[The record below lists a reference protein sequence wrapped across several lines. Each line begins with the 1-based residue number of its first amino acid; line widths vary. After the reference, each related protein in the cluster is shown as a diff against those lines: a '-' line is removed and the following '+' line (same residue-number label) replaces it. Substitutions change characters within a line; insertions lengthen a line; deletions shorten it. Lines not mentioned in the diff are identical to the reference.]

1 MMSADSVSN
10 TERRKNAR
18 NKLKRVIS
26 TKLLTEDY
34 DKFRVLTN
42 LAYQYGGIKENSTSE
57 MLRFIIT
64 SAVKVLHN
72 QPGFSRL

>member
-34 DKFRVLTN
+34 KKFRVLTS
-42 LAYQYGGIKENSTSE
+42 LTYQYGGIKKDSTSE

-64 SAVKVLHN
+64 SAVNELRN
-72 QPGFSRL
+72 QPGFSLL

>member
-34 DKFRVLTN
+34 KKFRVLTS
-42 LAYQYGGIKENSTSE
+42 LTYQYGGIREDSTSK

-64 SAVKVLHN
+64 SAVKELSN
-72 QPGFSRL
+72 KPGFSLL

>member
-18 NKLKRVIS
+18 NKLKRVVS
-26 TKLLTEDY
+26 TKLSTEDY
-34 DKFRVLTN
+34 DKFRVLTS
-42 LAYQYGGIKENSTSE
+42 LTYQYGGIKKDSTSE

-64 SAVKVLHN
+64 SAVNELRN
-72 QPGFSRL
+72 QPGFSLL

>member
-42 LAYQYGGIKENSTSE
+42 LAYQYRGIKKDSTSE

-72 QPGFSRL
+72 KPGFSLL

>member
-1 MMSADSVSN
+1 MMSADLISAR
-10 TERRKNAR
+10 ERSKNDRK
-18 NKLKRVIS
+18 KLKRVIS

-42 LAYQYGGIKENSTSE
+42 LAYQYGGIKKDSTSE

-64 SAVKVLHN
+64 SAVNELRN
-72 QPGFSRL
+72 QPGFSLL

>member
-42 LAYQYGGIKENSTSE
+42 LAYQYGGIKKDSTSE

-64 SAVKVLHN
+64 SAVNELRN
-72 QPGFSRL
+72 QPGFSLL